1 MFETVF
7 ATPPHLFLNYEG
19 DLTDVLNH
27 VKDIDYKDSR
37 TNQSSFNTFIINEPV
52 FKDLKVFFYDSLR
65 TYVNEVFETDHQYS
79 ITQSWINKSGRGGSH
94 TVHNHPNSVVSGV
107 FYLQSDESTGDIV
120 FCRPGGFNEYQV
132 NGGCT
137 NKFLS
142 DNYICPPKVGRLIL
156 FPSNMPHYVMP
167 NDSDVDRYSL
177 SFNSFPFLP
186 FGSVENL
193 TLLA

>member
-19 DLTDVLNH
+19 DLTDVLKY
-27 VKDIDYKDSR
+27 VKGIDYKTSK
-37 TNQSSFNTFIINEPV
+37 TNQSSLNTFIINEPEI
-52 FKDLKVFFYDSLR
+52 KDLKLFFYHSLR
-65 TYVNEVFETDHQYS
+65 TYVNKVFEYDHEYS

-132 NGGCT
+132 NPDCV
-137 NKFLS
+137 NMFLT
-142 DNYICPPKVGRLIL
+142 DNYTCPPKTGRLIL
-156 FPSNMPHYVMP
+156 FPSNIPHYVMP
-167 NDSDVDRYSL
+167 NDSDVERYSL

-186 FGSVENL
+186 IGSQENL